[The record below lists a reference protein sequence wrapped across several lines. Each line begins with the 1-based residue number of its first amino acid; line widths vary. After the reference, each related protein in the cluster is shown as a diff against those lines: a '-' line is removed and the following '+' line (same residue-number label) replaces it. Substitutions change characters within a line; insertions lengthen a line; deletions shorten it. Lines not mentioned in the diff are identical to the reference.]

1 MATPDRRS
9 WGFTTSISAQ
19 LVNSAWLDNPPF
31 SLKKRVGSSSISFLK
46 GCPFQPDPFHLCG
59 QIVFDQLEDIS
70 GTQGHNI
77 GGFLLPTPF
86 LVEIRTSGHGR
97 NCVSSKSNL
106 NHLHGR
112 LGQGSCSSNKWLVM
126 NIGNYLEVPTWSLS
140 HPPPQIK
147 TARPPPLW
155 PILASLAVPPQLRGS
170 ALLRRKPER
179 ALNRSVSRPFRLSA
193 GAEKLQQLKDRSQ
206 AEAPLCDDPRSAEHH
221 RVGMRGGGLE
231 RGCVVFGVRVGM
243 VAIQVKSRRNYVDS

>member
-147 TARPPPLW
+147 TARPPP
-155 PILASLAVPPQLRGS
+155 PLAHPRLPRGS
-170 ALLRRKPER
+170 AAAARKRTAPPEAR
-179 ALNRSVSRPFRLSA
+179 EGSESVGL
-193 GAEKLQQLKDRSQ
+193 
-206 AEAPLCDDPRSAEHH
+206 APLQAQRRS
-221 RVGMRGGGLE
+221 
-231 RGCVVFGVRVGM
+231 
-243 VAIQVKSRRNYVDS
+243 